1 MRRFIPILLVLLL
14 ALPATAWAVRTLP
27 GDGTLVV
34 DNGHGVVVVRARG
47 GIIGRFDS
55 GSVVI
60 EQPEGGK
67 IPTVYGAERIRDL
80 GNGRTQWTG
89 EDVRFRVIG
98 GLYRIR
104 IQAVGIDVSAVGRG
118 IAVLDASGFTDFSG
132 RYSLNGGTF
141 QPLPGKP
148 TTFQLGQPPP
158 AGAIGK

>member
-34 DNGHGVVVVRARG
+34 DNGHGVVSVRARG

-67 IPTVYGAERIRDL
+67 AATVYGAERISDL
-80 GNGRTQWTG
+80 GNGRTRWTG

-98 GLYRIR
+98 GLYKVR

-118 IAVLDASGFTDFSG
+118 IAVLDATGFTDFAG
-132 RYSLNGGTF
+132 RYSLNGGPF
-141 QPLPGKP
+141 QSLPGRP
-148 TTFQLGQPPP
+148 TTYQLGQPPASGP
-158 AGAIGK
+158 IGK

>member
-14 ALPATAWAVRTLP
+14 ALPATAWAVRSLP

-34 DNGHGVVVVRARG
+34 DNGKGIVVIRARG

-60 EQPEGGK
+60 EEPEGGK

-89 EDVRFRVIG
+89 EDVRFRLIG
-98 GLYRIR
+98 GVYRIR
-104 IQAVGIDVSAVGRG
+104 VQAVGIDVSAVGRG
-118 IAVLDASGFTDFSG
+118 TAMLDASLYTDFSG
-132 RYSLNGGTF
+132 RFSLNGGPF
-141 QPLPGKP
+141 QPLPGRP
-148 TTFQLGQPPP
+148 TTYPLGQTPPR
-158 AGAIGK
+158 